1 MSDHLK
7 DRLSRKSI
15 IESGELQQGIKKKT
29 IVGAGFSIFAQT
41 ANYTIQTIGTIIMAR
56 LLLPEDFGLVT
67 MVVTFSLLIQNFG
80 LNGFTEAV
88 VQRQEITQPE
98 MSRLFWVNLLI
109 MSALTAAFIAF
120 SPLIVWFYKE
130 PQLKRI
136 AMALAFTILF
146 GGLSTCHLALL
157 TRNMKFKIYSMI
169 QVGAALFSTG
179 LGVLLA
185 ARGYGYW
192 SLVLRRLSLPL
203 ITAVL
208 AWLLCRWLPS
218 LPGKG
223 PSIRPLL
230 AFGFKTYGNFL
241 LSYVRNNLDRILIG
255 KAFGKAPLGN
265 YDRAN
270 QLSSLLPNQLTIGLS
285 GVGVAALSRLRNDP
299 KRYLN
304 YFEKSLSILSFVG
317 FPGSILLTLIG
328 KDIIIFLLGSNWSTA
343 GDIFVALGPA
353 IGVFV
358 IYSTSTWLHISLGR
372 PDRLLKWSVGMLIA
386 SALAYAVG
394 LQYGPL
400 GVAIAYS
407 TLFYILLVPA
417 LHYAG
422 KPINIKV
429 SFYLS
434 IIWKYWLASFL
445 AGAITWSIFHI
456 LGTPTAFYAQLS
468 LLARITLASVIYLL
482 MYLGLIYVLFK
493 GFRPLSLLVST
504 VKEVF

>member
-15 IESGELQQGIKKKT
+15 IESSDLQQGIKKKT

-241 LSYVRNNLDRILIG
+241 L
-255 KAFGKAPLGN
+255 
-265 YDRAN
+265 
-270 QLSSLLPNQLTIGLS
+270 
-285 GVGVAALSRLRNDP
+285 
-299 KRYLN
+299 
-304 YFEKSLSILSFVG
+304 
-317 FPGSILLTLIG
+317 
-328 KDIIIFLLGSNWSTA
+328 
-343 GDIFVALGPA
+343 
-353 IGVFV
+353 
-358 IYSTSTWLHISLGR
+358 
-372 PDRLLKWSVGMLIA
+372 
-386 SALAYAVG
+386 
-394 LQYGPL
+394 
-400 GVAIAYS
+400 
-407 TLFYILLVPA
+407 
-417 LHYAG
+417 
-422 KPINIKV
+422 
-429 SFYLS
+429 
-434 IIWKYWLASFL
+434 
-445 AGAITWSIFHI
+445 
-456 LGTPTAFYAQLS
+456 
-468 LLARITLASVIYLL
+468 
-482 MYLGLIYVLFK
+482 
-493 GFRPLSLLVST
+493 
-504 VKEVF
+504 